1 MPSHAHCHR
10 HFLQACHLK
19 NRCQSAIPTLVIFKI
34 DERLPSPPRVSF
46 DGVTILDDVTDG
58 VTDGATDSVTDGPT
72 RTPSATFNSPLP
84 LPFSG
89 ATSACSSDAHCGEQA
104 HAVEVHTLVGY
115 PEVEPN
121 G

>member
-1 MPSHAHCHR
+1 MTPLGSDWTGSS
-10 HFLQACHLK
+10 LISMEYLK
-19 NRCQSAIPTLVIFKI
+19 THM
-34 DERLPSPPRVSF
+34 
-46 DGVTILDDVTDG
+46 
-58 VTDGATDSVTDGPT
+58 SVTFRKYAFMETLTRGPT

-115 PEVEPN
+115 PELEPN

>member
-1 MPSHAHCHR
+1 MGA
-10 HFLQACHLK
+10 
-19 NRCQSAIPTLVIFKI
+19 
-34 DERLPSPPRVSF
+34 RVSVIAIVIIIIYVPECYLLV
-46 DGVTILDDVTDG
+46 GRGAQLAADVDSMGLLARTLG
-58 VTDGATDSVTDGPT
+58 TSSKVFATHPLTHSFMETLTRGPT

-115 PEVEPN
+115 PELEPN